1 MKNQSKESKRKQ
13 LLDIFDQEMGKLKK
27 IWIFFLDK
35 ISGIR
40 KILVSDSHVFL
51 SELVNSKDDL
61 MSDLARLS
69 LEYRILEVKPSVT
82 SSTSKSIADRTRSHP
97 GVEICESILSDESR
111 DELTNQRQDRPIFC
125 YNPNPPMFQQPMR
138 SQQPMTSSRPVT
150 SSVLSSPMP
159 KLNANAIVFKPIM
172 GSSPTVTEV
181 QKVLIPNNKFML
193 ANPKMPYR
201 RQLRGIRGRPIQ
213 LGLFR

>member
-1 MKNQSKESKRKQ
+1 
-13 LLDIFDQEMGKLKK
+13 
-27 IWIFFLDK
+27 
-35 ISGIR
+35 
-40 KILVSDSHVFL
+40 
-51 SELVNSKDDL
+51 

-69 LEYRILEVKPSVT
+69 MEYRILEVKPSVT
-82 SSTSKSIADRTRSHP
+82 ASTSKSIADRTRSHP

-125 YNPNPPMFQQPMR
+125 YNPNPPMFQQPM
-138 SQQPMTSSRPVT
+138 MSSRPVT

>member
-1 MKNQSKESKRKQ
+1 M
-13 LLDIFDQEMGKLKK
+13 
-27 IWIFFLDK
+27 
-35 ISGIR
+35 
-40 KILVSDSHVFL
+40 
-51 SELVNSKDDL
+51 
-61 MSDLARLS
+61 
-69 LEYRILEVKPSVT
+69 EYRILEVKPSVT
-82 SSTSKSIADRTRSHP
+82 SSSTSESIADRTRSHP
-97 GVEICESILSDESR
+97 GVEICEWILSDESR

-125 YNPNPPMFQQPMR
+125 YNPNPPMFQPSMR
-138 SQQPMTSSRPVT
+138 SPQPTTSSRPVST
-150 SSVLSSPMP
+150 SVLSSPMP

-172 GSSPTVTEV
+172 GSSPTMAEV

>member
-1 MKNQSKESKRKQ
+1 M
-13 LLDIFDQEMGKLKK
+13 
-27 IWIFFLDK
+27 FF
-35 ISGIR
+35 
-40 KILVSDSHVFL
+40 

-69 LEYRILEVKPSVT
+69 MEYRILEVKPSVT
-82 SSTSKSIADRTRSHP
+82 SSAMTSSISESIADRTRSHP

-111 DELTNQRQDRPIFC
+111 DVELTIQRQDTPIFC
-125 YNPNPPMFQQPMR
+125 YNGNPPMFQPPMR
-138 SQQPMTSSRPVT
+138 SPQPMTSSRPVT

-181 QKVLIPNNKFML
+181 QKVLNDKFML

>member
-1 MKNQSKESKRKQ
+1 
-13 LLDIFDQEMGKLKK
+13 
-27 IWIFFLDK
+27 
-35 ISGIR
+35 
-40 KILVSDSHVFL
+40 
-51 SELVNSKDDL
+51 

-69 LEYRILEVKPSVT
+69 MEYRILEVKPSVT
-82 SSTSKSIADRTRSHP
+82 SSAMTSSISESIADRTRSHP
-97 GVEICESILSDESR
+97 GVEICESILLDESR
-111 DELTNQRQDRPIFC
+111 DELTIQRQDRPIFC

-138 SQQPMTSSRPVT
+138 SPQPMTSP
-150 SSVLSSPMP
+150 VLSSPMP

-172 GSSPTVTEV
+172 GSSPTVNEV
-181 QKVLIPNNKFML
+181 QKVLNDKFML